1 MDLAALDIRPRPT
14 DAILGAASNS
24 VESASPRRASGLHPS
39 SLTRLSLLTM
49 AGSLL
54 GIAWLAGSASL
65 HRAATQQVN
74 GQGAETGR
82 LTQSAD
88 EDHHAQKSDL
98 DAMRAAQSPSMAN
111 TAPLGSAKPRLGTI
125 KTESS
130 SGIAAA
136 SDKVS
141 PSGQKSADK
150 VHIAGGQPDPIG
162 IEIAALLTAAPIA
175 PRKVSPPPVAPRRT
189 HDAFDPAKNPN
200 APGAP
205 RPLGTLS
212 RTATVM
218 NASAKQ
224 PSAPIAPR
232 ITRHE
237 QGDAFDPAKNPNAP
251 GVPRPLGTVA
261 RAASANNAS
270 AEY

>member
-1 MDLAALDIRPRPT
+1 MDLGALDIRPRPT

-24 VESASPRRASGLHPS
+24 VESASPRRASGLPPS
-39 SLTRLSLLTM
+39 SLTRLSLLTV

-88 EDHHAQKSDL
+88 GDHTQKSDL
-98 DAMRAAQSPSMAN
+98 DAMRAAQSPSMVDI
-111 TAPLGSAKPRLGTI
+111 APLGSAKPRLGAI

-205 RPLGTLS
+205 RPLGALS

-237 QGDAFDPAKNPNAP
+237 QGDAFDLAKNPNAP